1 MKKGKIT
8 KILTWLV
15 GSLVGLV
22 VIASVAVGFL
32 DWNQYRGRLASLI
45 SEQTGMRVEL
55 AGDIRLGLLPRP
67 SMSAEQVR
75 MFPMQDGVVEP
86 VATAELIEARL
97 GISALLK
104 GGLDIQHLGLNGLAV
119 TLEERENGSINL
131 RGWPEAPAEDEV
143 AETAAP
149 IKLNRLELQ
158 GGKITLMNADGTTR
172 VFEEIQ
178 LDFSGSLPDGPFEW
192 EGGLKTAG
200 QQVTTVGKL
209 RPSREEGVTSVK
221 VEAALAGGSADI
233 SGRLDEGGFAGRVQV
248 GGDALGRFVAAA
260 TAMGTGTPGS
270 AMLPNEAFELDLQ
283 VERTSGV
290 TRVTSR
296 TFKAAETQ
304 GRVDLTLAERTGKT
318 HVGGT
323 LSLGIVDLQ
332 PWMDAV
338 QQASG
343 SPSTEQ
349 ASNTAAPPELP
360 VSGSIDVTIEG
371 VRVLDGLIQQ
381 VDFALGVGDAGLFV
395 GDAQALFPGATS
407 VNFSGRIGADMR
419 GSGNL
424 NATSGNLQDMLRWLG
439 YDPSGQ
445 LAPGRLAT
453 ADFAGKLELDG
464 SRWLV
469 SNIKSRLDTTNI
481 SGGIVGTLNG
491 GWPTNVTLQA
501 DNINLDAYLPENK
514 PASAGI
520 AAEPAQKPAELFA
533 MLPESTSR
541 FGFKASAIQWAGQSF
556 RDFSVDG
563 QVANSGVKVNSLTL
577 KGGKGTLQLAAQLRP
592 AGSDIEIDGDAKLV
606 DWPMPFVLAVMPDM
620 QPFIRASGM
629 SGFDGSFRLSG
640 PLSNLHLSANASNGE
655 ARQIAANGTVAYV
668 ADSPLAFDIR
678 GTLKHENLRA
688 LASQTGFEING
699 GAAADLTFSASQKAN
714 APIKMDISGEFAG
727 GQLLA
732 KGEQGESRSTWQVT
746 YDHKRAQAAAR
757 KFLPAM
763 TVPNPAQPLRVA
775 ANVSLSEGA
784 WALETLDVRNGD
796 AQIAGNVGSDN
807 KSRLYGRLR
816 GSGFVFNNLTG
827 NAANKQPAPAQEG
840 EPFNFEALRG
850 YSGQVDLAL
859 EGVTLA
865 GQKVQAPGAALTAG
879 DGLIRLDL
887 GSSALLNGQ
896 PVTVAVDLDV
906 SGTPTVQG
914 NIVVKELD
922 IASMLLSEG
931 FGRIA
936 DGVASFNFNF
946 NASGETLEA
955 MLGKLRGR
963 GEITGRAGALNFLS
977 VPSLVREMS
986 QASTPTGFLT
996 SIGGFLRQGKTN
1008 FAALETRFTLDGGV
1022 ALVETLSASGPWG
1035 ALSLDGQVNFSESLM
1050 DLKGQLNLTS
1060 PQDAPVIPVKYSGSL
1075 NNPSTNWTSRA
1086 LESFVIAGIER
1097 RIRTSLFKEQEN
1109 REATTGE
1116 AANNPAGEVFSRAFG
1131 FLNNLKKAQEEKK
1144 KKEAEAKKAEEEKDG
1159 DGT

>member
-32 DWNQYRGRLASLI
+32 DWNQYRGTLASLI

-75 MFPMQDGVVEP
+75 MFPMQEGVVEP

-104 GGLDIQHLGLNGLAV
+104 GALDIQHLGLTGLDV
-119 TLEERENGSINL
+119 TLEKRTDGSINL
-131 RGWPEAPAEDEV
+131 RGWPATDEDETS
-143 AETAAP
+143 ESAAA

-158 GGKITLMNADGTTR
+158 GGKITLVNADGTSR
-172 VFEEIQ
+172 IFEEIQ
-178 LDFSGSLPDGPFEW
+178 LNFSGTLPTGPFEW
-192 EGGLKTAG
+192 DGGLKTAG
-200 QQVTTVGKL
+200 EKLTTEGKL
-209 RPSREEGVTSVK
+209 RPSREEGVTSIK
-221 VEAALAGGSADI
+221 VLAAVAGGSADI
-233 SGRLDEGGFAGRVQV
+233 SGRLDDGAFAGRVQLN
-248 GGDALGRFVAAA
+248 GSELGKFVAAA
-260 TAMGTGTPGS
+260 TAMGTGEPS
-270 AMLPNEAFELDLQ
+270 SPMLPNEAFELDLQ
-283 VERTSGV
+283 VEPTAGV

-296 TFKAAETQ
+296 TLKAAETL
-304 GRVDLTLAERTGKT
+304 GRVDLTLASRMEKT

-332 PWMDAV
+332 PWMEAA
-338 QQASG
+338 QQAGTSSATDQNTSAASASG
-343 SPSTEQ
+343 
-349 ASNTAAPPELP
+349 LP
-360 VSGSIDVTIEG
+360 VFGNVDVTIEG
-371 VRVLDGLIQQ
+371 IRVLDGLIQQ
-381 VDFALGVGDAGLFV
+381 VDFALGVGEAGPFI
-395 GDAQALFPGATS
+395 GDMQALLPGATS
-407 VNFSGRIGADMR
+407 VNFKGRVGADMR
-419 GSGNL
+419 GNGTL

-453 ADFAGKLELDG
+453 ADFAGTLELDG
-464 SRWLV
+464 DRWLV

-481 SGGIVGTLNG
+481 TGGVVGTLTG
-491 GWPTNVTLQA
+491 GWPTNVSLNA
-501 DNINLDAYLPENK
+501 DNINLDAYLPEQAAAGTSAADGSSRK
-514 PASAGI
+514 PS
-520 AAEPAQKPAELFA
+520 EFFA
-533 MLPESTSR
+533 MLPETASR
-541 FGFKASAIQWAGQSF
+541 FDFKAGAVQWAGQSF
-556 RDFSVDG
+556 RDISVDA
-563 QVANSGVKVNSLTL
+563 QLASTGVRVTSLTL
-577 KGGKGTLQLAAQLRP
+577 KGGKGSLQAAAQIRP
-592 AGSDIEIDGDAKLV
+592 SGSELEVDSDVKLT

-629 SGFDGSFRLSG
+629 SGFDGNLRLTG
-640 PLSNLHLSANASNGE
+640 PLSNLHLSASASNGA

-668 ADSPLAFDIR
+668 ADRPLAFDVR
-678 GTLKHENLRA
+678 GTLKHDNLRP

-699 GAAADLTFSASQKAN
+699 GASADLTFSASQKIN
-714 APIKMDISGEFAG
+714 APIKMDVSGEFAG

-732 KGEQGESRSTWQVT
+732 KGEQGDSKSNWQVT

-757 KFLPAM
+757 KFLPAL
-763 TVPNPAQPLRVA
+763 TVPAPTQPLRIA
-775 ANVSLSEGA
+775 ANVTLSEGA
-784 WALETLDVRNGD
+784 WALESLDVRNGE

-807 KSRLYGRLR
+807 KSRLYGKLK

-827 NAANKQPAPAQEG
+827 NADKQQATEPEG
-840 EPFNFEALRG
+840 EPFSFEALRG

-859 EGVTLA
+859 DGVTLA
-865 GQKVQAPGAALTAG
+865 GQRVQAPAAALTAG

-887 GSSALLNGQ
+887 GSSAQLNGQ

-906 SGTPTVQG
+906 SGTPALKG
-914 NIVVKELD
+914 NIVIKELD

-931 FGRIA
+931 FGKVA

-946 NASGETLEA
+946 NASGETPEA
-955 MLGKLRGR
+955 MLAKLRGR

-1022 ALVETLSASGPWG
+1022 ALVEALSASGPWG

-1075 NNPSTNWTSRA
+1075 NNPSANWTSRA

-1097 RIRTSLFKEQEN
+1097 RIRTTLFKEQEN

-1116 AANNPAGEVFSRAFG
+1116 AATNPAGEVFSRAFG

-1144 KKEAEAKKAEEEKDG
+1144 KKEAEAKKADEDKKEG